1 MPDFSQLTDRQKE
14 IYQFIRQKIESRGY
28 GPTVREIGL
37 AFKIKS
43 PNGVM
48 CHLKALEKKE
58 LISREKHAARAIQLS
73 DHRPPAQGLPFM
85 GAVAAGKPIEANDQN
100 ERLDVDTLFG
110 GPNRFVLQVRGTS
123 MIDSHI
129 EEGDY
134 VVIQKQEIAPN
145 GTRVVAMV
153 DSEVTLKRFY
163 KEKDHIRLEPANDTM
178 DPIIVRPDQDT
189 RILGVLVG
197 VIRKC

>member
-1 MPDFSQLTDRQKE
+1 
-14 IYQFIRQKIESRGY
+14 
-28 GPTVREIGL
+28 
-37 AFKIKS
+37 
-43 PNGVM
+43 
-48 CHLKALEKKE
+48 
-58 LISREKHAARAIQLS
+58 
-73 DHRPPAQGLPFM
+73 
-85 GAVAAGKPIEANDQN
+85 
-100 ERLDVDTLFG
+100 
-110 GPNRFVLQVRGTS
+110 

>member
-14 IYQFIRQKIESRGY
+14 IYQFIQEKIESRGY
-28 GPTVREIGL
+28 GPTVREIGE

-58 LISREKHAARAIQLS
+58 LITRERHAARAIQLVA
-73 DHRPPAQGLPFM
+73 HRRPAEGLPFL
-85 GAVAAGKPIEANDQN
+85 GAVAAGKPIELTDQN
-100 ERLDVDTLFG
+100 ERLDVDGMFG
-110 GPNRFVLQVRGTS
+110 GPNRFVLQVHGES
-123 MIDSHI
+123 MIDNHI
-129 EEGDY
+129 EEGDF
-134 VVIQKQEIAPN
+134 VVIQHQEVAPN
-145 GTRVVAMV
+145 GTRVVAMI
-153 DSEVTLKRFY
+153 DNQVTLKRFY
-163 KEKDHIRLEPANDTM
+163 KEKDHIRLEPANEKM
-178 DPIIVRPDQDT
+178 DPIIVRPEQDT